1 MKLHGGPDGPEAST
15 WMRAATMTYF
25 MGSSMLVQFTTKV
38 GRRPWRRIGEEVET
52 EGGCSCVCASAWL
65 VL

>member
-38 GRRPWRRIGEEVET
+38 GFSLWRRRMW
-52 EGGCSCVCASAWL
+52 GGGGGRGWM
-65 VL
+65 

>member
-38 GRRPWRRIGEEVET
+38 GGN
-52 EGGCSCVCASAWL
+52 
-65 VL
+65 